1 MKPIVVRCSGTTP
14 NSPEFARAV
23 RTVAD
28 GGLIVFPT
36 ETVYGIGADV
46 HRPEAIARIYRL
58 KRRPI
63 GLPLLIHCG
72 AVEQLDGIV
81 DSLSE
86 SARLLIGR
94 FWPGPLTLILPAT
107 AHLPPAL
114 LGPDRT
120 VGVRMV
126 DQPATRDFISALGSP
141 LAGTSAN
148 RHGDKPTGSF
158 AGIAADI
165 IGGVDCALNGGAC
178 GSGTPSTVIALT
190 ASKPKL
196 IRAGAV
202 PTELIEEALGRTIA
216 GRPD

>member
-1 MKPIVVRCSGTTP
+1 MVRCSGTTP
-14 NSPEFARAV
+14 DSPAYAKAV
-23 RTVAD
+23 RTVAG

-36 ETVYGIGADV
+36 ETVYGIGADLR
-46 HRPEAIARIYRL
+46 RPEAIARIYRL

-72 AVEQLDGIV
+72 AAAQLDGIV
-81 DSLSE
+81 DNLSE

-94 FWPGPLTLILPAT
+94 FWPGPLTLILPAA

-126 DQPATRDFISALGSP
+126 DQPATRDFISDLGSP

-148 RHGDKPTGSF
+148 RHGAEPTGSY
-158 AGIAADI
+158 AGVVSDI
-165 IGGVDCALNGGAC
+165 IGGVDCALDGGSC
-178 GSGTPSTVIALT
+178 GSGMPSTVIDLT
-190 ASKPKL
+190 ASNPGL

-202 PTELIEEALGRTIA
+202 PTELVEETLGRTIA